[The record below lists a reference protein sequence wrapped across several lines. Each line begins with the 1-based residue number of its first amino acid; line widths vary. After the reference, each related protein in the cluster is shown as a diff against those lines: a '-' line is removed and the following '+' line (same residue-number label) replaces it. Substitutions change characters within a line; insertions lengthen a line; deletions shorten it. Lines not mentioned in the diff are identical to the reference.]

1 LWKEKRKKKKE
12 KKRAS
17 AFEFA
22 VLLEISGL
30 FSCERQSCDM
40 KHEESVG
47 TFFFSPV
54 LEIVVVPFE
63 EVGSALNK
71 LEAGEVGSLSEGSG
85 GNIDTILR

>member
-1 LWKEKRKKKKE
+1 MKR
-12 KKRAS
+12 
-17 AFEFA
+17 
-22 VLLEISGL
+22 V
-30 FSCERQSCDM
+30 
-40 KHEESVG
+40 VG

-71 LEAGEVGSLSEGSG
+71 LEAGEVGSLSEVPG